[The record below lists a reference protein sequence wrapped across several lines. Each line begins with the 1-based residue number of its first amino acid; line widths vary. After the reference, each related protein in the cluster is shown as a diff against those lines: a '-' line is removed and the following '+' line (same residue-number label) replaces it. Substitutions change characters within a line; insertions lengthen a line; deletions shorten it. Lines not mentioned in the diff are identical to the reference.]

1 MARPSPKALSAY
13 NTGASTPSQYSS
25 TTDSIWTTQGYSSSG
40 TSYPVSDVSNES
52 GGGLI
57 WKYREPI
64 YSSHSSSASKMAK
77 IKSSPSHGALAAA
90 RTASSH
96 GKLHKRGVSASS
108 VQSPLG
114 VSAPPTF
121 EPQHPSTFT
130 VVASSTSPTLFGDI
144 QPPPSPSSKT
154 KTKIKPLLRK
164 ITAQEKN
171 SLDLSRTAAE
181 NEGLGIYTSADLGGS
196 RPAGDQPFTVAGR
209 SAYHNRTTSG
219 ASDYSNATTSSH
231 HRPGAPYVHPMR
243 QTPRSYTPPLAHS
256 YQNSVLDSEYSG
268 EAAGF
273 TLEEENHLRQIVRDA
288 SHRPV
293 AVTKPQPALPPL
305 HIHTGSSTLLAG
317 SSQSNL
323 AGTPSSSLRRP
334 RANTMSPVDTMS
346 PVSRSSIEMAFRLRS
361 RADTDP
367 VTRAASI
374 QAARQAFSEKEA
386 AKAVK
391 ADKEEL
397 RALEREN
404 RKREKREESHRRKAQ
419 GKDQSR
425 LKSGVP
431 NEKQAK
437 FQSTLYSDVPP
448 ASNLANT
455 AASMGGHGR
464 VRRSN
469 TDLSVRSTA
478 KGRWVQFLTWL
489 RTKLF
494 RLGKKVSS
502 TT

>member
-1 MARPSPKALSAY
+1 MALPSPKPLSAH

-25 TTDSIWTTQGYSSSG
+25 TTDSIWTTQAYSSSG
-40 TSYPVSDVSNES
+40 TSYPVSDISNES

-57 WKYREPI
+57 WKYRQPI

-96 GKLHKRGVSASS
+96 GKLHKRGGSASS
-108 VQSPLG
+108 VQSPLA
-114 VSAPPTF
+114 VNAPTF
-121 EPQHPSTFT
+121 ETQYPSTF
-130 VVASSTSPTLFGDI
+130 VLKGSTTPPTSFGDI
-144 QPPPSPSSKT
+144 HNPSSPASKT

-164 ITAQEKN
+164 ITTQEKN

-181 NEGLGIYTSADLGGS
+181 NEGLGIYTSSDLGRS
-196 RPAGDQPFTVAGR
+196 RPSGDTPFTAVGT

-219 ASDYSNATTSSH
+219 ASGYSSTTTSSY

-243 QTPRSYTPPLAHS
+243 QTPRPYTPPLSQS

-268 EAAGF
+268 EATGF

-288 SHRPV
+288 SHRP
-293 AVTKPQPALPPL
+293 AVVNKPQPALPPL
-305 HIHTGSSTLLAG
+305 HIHTGSSTILAG
-317 SSQSNL
+317 SLQSNL
-323 AGTPSSSLRRP
+323 AGTPPSSLRRP
-334 RANTMSPVDTMS
+334 RANTTSPVDTMS
-346 PVSRSSIEMAFRLRS
+346 PISRSSIEMAFRLRS

-367 VTRAASI
+367 VARAASI

-386 AKAVK
+386 AKARK
-391 ADKEEL
+391 AEKEEL
-397 RALEREN
+397 RTLEREN
-404 RKREKREESHRRKAQ
+404 RKREKQEESRLRKAQ
-419 GKDQSR
+419 AKARSG
-425 LKSGVP
+425 LKPSVS
-431 NEKQAK
+431 NEKQPAIR
-437 FQSTLYSDVPP
+437 STLYSEVPP
-448 ASNLANT
+448 ASNLPTGAT
-455 AASMGGHGR
+455 SLGGHGR

-469 TDLSVRSTA
+469 TNPSVTSTA
-478 KGRWVQFLTWL
+478 KGRWLQFLTWL

-494 RLGKKVSS
+494 KLGKKMSS

>member
-1 MARPSPKALSAY
+1 MARPSPKARSSH
-13 NTGASTPSQYSS
+13 NHGASTPSQYSS
-25 TTDSIWTTQGYSSSG
+25 TTDSIWTTQGYSTSG

-57 WKYREPI
+57 WKYRQPV

-96 GKLHKRGVSASS
+96 GKLHKRGSSASS

-114 VSAPPTF
+114 VSAPTF
-121 EPQHPSTFT
+121 EPQYPSTFT
-130 VVASSTSPTLFGDI
+130 FTGSSTSPTLFGDTYT
-144 QPPPSPSSKT
+144 PSSPASKT

-164 ITAQEKN
+164 LATQEKN

-181 NEGLGIYTSADLGGS
+181 NEGLGIYTSSDLGAAS
-196 RPAGDQPFTVAGR
+196 RPGGDAPFTVAGR

-219 ASDYSNATTSSH
+219 ASEYSNTTTSSH
-231 HRPGAPYVHPMR
+231 HRPGAPYIHPMR
-243 QTPRSYTPPLAHS
+243 QTPRPYTPPLAHS
-256 YQNSVLDSEYSG
+256 YQNSVVDSEYSG
-268 EAAGF
+268 EATGF
-273 TLEEENHLRQIVRDA
+273 TLEEEHQLRQIVRDA
-288 SHRPV
+288 SYRPV
-293 AVTKPQPALPPL
+293 TVTNPQPALPPL

-334 RANTMSPVDTMS
+334 RADTMSPVDTMS
-346 PVSRSSIEMAFRLRS
+346 PISRSSIEMAFRLRS

-367 VTRAASI
+367 VARAASI

-386 AKAVK
+386 AKAKK
-391 ADKEEL
+391 AEKEEL

-404 RKREKREESHRRKAQ
+404 RKREKREESQRRKGQ
-419 GKDQSR
+419 GKERSG
-425 LKSGVP
+425 LKSSSS
-431 NEKQAK
+431 NEKQSTV
-437 FQSTLYSDVPP
+437 QSTLYSDVPP
-448 ASNLANT
+448 ASNLANA

-469 TDLSVRSTA
+469 TNPSVTSTA
-478 KGRWVQFLTWL
+478 KGRWLQFLTWL
-489 RTKLF
+489 RTKIF
-494 RLGKKVSS
+494 KLGKKVSP